1 MSRELRSRNRYNLL
15 ANQWPTL
22 QQFNPVL
29 DQDATPNSYA
39 SRFFKYLIEVIKIE
53 RRRVYYH
60 SLDKFI
66 SVEFTQYETHK
77 N

>member
-15 ANQWPTL
+15 ANQWPIL
-22 QQFNPVL
+22 QQVKPVF
-29 DQDATPNSYA
+29 DHDVTHNSYA
-39 SRFFKYLIEVIKIE
+39 SRFLGYSIEVIKSKSA
-53 RRRVYYH
+53 RVYYH